1 MKEYIFNLKPVSV
14 PTITTKHRKIVTSI
28 PAPSTITIIDQC
40 LKYEPYSMNNQ
51 LPVVWDYAKGYQVF
65 DNAGNCW
72 IDFTS
77 TIFVANVG
85 HSHPRV
91 CNAIETMVKRG
102 LLNAYYYP
110 TEIRAELAKLLVE
123 LTPSNMNKVFFLS
136 TGSETTEAAIKMMK
150 LFGMKKVETKSIIIG
165 LENSF
170 HGKTMGAQLAGG
182 KKKEQKWV
190 GYEHPQIIHLPF
202 PYPWSLEKQKISGED
217 FFYKTLYELEQK
229 GVNLKDIAG
238 FITEPY
244 QGWCAVFLPTDYVK
258 AMSKW
263 CEENDALITIDEVQ
277 SGFGRTGKLFAFEHF
292 GIEPDI
298 ICCAKGISSSLPI
311 SAVITSE
318 EIIGEEG
325 SFNSTHGG
333 NPLAVAAAI
342 ASIRTLIEENLIS
355 ESERKGQMLNKLL
368 IEWQKEK
375 PRYVTQI
382 YCQGLLAGVFI
393 NNPNNPGNNIEFV
406 DKLIELAVRKGLM
419 SIRTS
424 SGTLKIGPPLSIPD
438 DALIE
443 GVEILK
449 ESLDELIKENEYS

>member
-1 MKEYIFNLKPVSV
+1 MTEYLFSQTPVE
-14 PTITTKHRKIVTSI
+14 TEKIETKNRKICTPI
-28 PAPSTITIIDQC
+28 PSPKTLQTIEEC
-40 LKYEPYSMNNQ
+40 SKYEPYSMNNQ
-51 LPVVWDYAKGYQVF
+51 LPIVWDRAVGHQVY
-65 DNAGNCW
+65 DNSGNCW

-85 HSHPRV
+85 HAHPRV
-91 CNAIETMVKRG
+91 CNAIETMIKRG

-150 LFGMKKVETKSIIIG
+150 LFGMNKVKTKSIIIG

-170 HGKTMGAQLAGG
+170 HGKTMGAQFAGG
-182 KKKEQKWV
+182 KKKEQKWI
-190 GYEHPQIIHLPF
+190 GYEHPQILHLPF
-202 PYPWSLEKQKISGED
+202 PYPWTLEKQKIGGED
-217 FFYKTLYELEQK
+217 FFYKTLSELEQK

-244 QGWCAVFLPTDYVK
+244 QGWCAVFLPTDYIK
-258 AMSKW
+258 AMRKW
-263 CEENDALITIDEVQ
+263 CDENDALITMDEVQ

-292 GIEPDI
+292 GLVPDI

-311 SAVITSE
+311 SAVVTSE

-333 NPLAVAAAI
+333 NPVAAAASI
-342 ASIRTLIEENLIS
+342 ASIRALLDENLIS
-355 ESERKGQMLNKLL
+355 ESERKGKLL
-368 IEWQKEK
+368 HKLLLQWQKEK
-375 PRYVTQI
+375 SEYVTQI
-382 YCQGLLAGVFI
+382 YCKGLLAGIFI
-393 NNPNNPGNNIEFV
+393 NNPHNPENNIEFV
-406 DKLIELAVRKGLM
+406 DKLIEIAVRKGLM

-424 SGTLKIGPPLSIPD
+424 SGTLKLGPPLSIPD

-443 GVEILK
+443 GIEILK
-449 ESLDELIKENEYS
+449 ESLDKLIKENEHN